1 MLRMP
6 AFRYHHPCSAE
17 EAIQAWH
24 DHDGAMYIAGGTDL
38 LPNLKHHLH
47 GPAHLVGLTGLPRAE
62 VHRGEEGWVLDAGLT
77 LHRLSTHPQLQA
89 ELPPLAAAAGLVAGP
104 QIRRMG
110 TLGGNILL
118 DTRCLYYNQS
128 HFWRKALGYCLKKEG
143 EWCHVIGGPKTCVAV
158 QSSDTVPVL
167 LALDASIVL
176 QGAEGKREIKLR
188 DLYHFDGMNHL
199 KIERGELLVQVLIP
213 HPPEGFRGSYRKLRT
228 RGSIDFPQ
236 LGLAI
241 TGSWEGDRPQSLEIV
256 VGAVNPKPKPVRGL
270 EEFLGHSLD
279 SAAIEAIAAL
289 VRKQT
294 RPNEAVLGDVSWR
307 RAMAEVFTRSEL
319 ERLREG

>member
-6 AFRYHHPCSAE
+6 PFRYHHPQSVE
-17 EAIQAWH
+17 EAVQAWH
-24 DHDGAMYIAGGTDL
+24 DHEGAMYVAGGTDL

-47 GPAHLVGLTGLPRAE
+47 SPAHLVGLTGLPRAE
-62 VHRGEEGWVLDAGLT
+62 VHRGEEAWVLDAGLT
-77 LHRLSTHPQLQA
+77 LHRLATHPQLQA
-89 ELPPLAAAAGLVAGP
+89 ELPPLAEAAGLVAGP

-118 DTRCLYYNQS
+118 DTRCLYFNQS
-128 HFWRKALGYCLKKEG
+128 LFWRKALGYCLKKEG
-143 EWCHVIGGPKTCVAV
+143 DWCHVIGGPKTCVAV

-167 LALDASIVL
+167 LALDASIL
-176 QGAEGKREIKLR
+176 LRGAEGQREIKLR

-199 KIERGELLVQVLIP
+199 GIERGELLVQVRIP
-213 HPPEGFRGSYRKLRT
+213 HPPKGFRGSYRKLRT

-256 VGAVNPKPKPVRGL
+256 VGAINPKPKPVRGL
-270 EEFLGHSLD
+270 EAFLGQPMD

-307 RAMAEVFTRSEL
+307 RAMAEVFTRSGL
-319 ERLREG
+319 ETMRRG